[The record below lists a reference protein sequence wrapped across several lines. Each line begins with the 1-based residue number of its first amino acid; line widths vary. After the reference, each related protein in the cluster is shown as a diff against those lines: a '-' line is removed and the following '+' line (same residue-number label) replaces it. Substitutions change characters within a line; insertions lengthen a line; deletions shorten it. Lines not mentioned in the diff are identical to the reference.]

1 MASPE
6 KRIRNG
12 KVRWY
17 ARYRDPA
24 GTQKVRVFDRQ
35 AQAQAFLEDTA
46 SAMRRGAYVS
56 PEAGRITVGEW
67 CETWLEGYRTNRA
80 STVRQAQVHIAR
92 IVAAFGSMPMSAVR
106 PSHVKAWTARLKAE
120 GLSESYVYALHSR
133 LSQIFADA
141 VHEQDGIVVR
151 SPASRKTSP
160 SAGKQ
165 RAYVATTDQI
175 FELHDALPAR
185 LRAGILLGAF
195 VGLRLAETCGLRVS
209 DIDFMRGIVHPAVQ
223 YPAVPLKTEM
233 SRTAVPVPQSLV
245 VAWSAHVARWPAE
258 TLLTNEYGEQ
268 LGPWALE
275 RAFRAARAKV
285 AGLPE
290 GFRFHDCRHYL
301 ASLLIASGA
310 DVKVVQARMRHAS
323 AKTTLDTYGHLW
335 PDRDDSTRAAV
346 DAVLRGRD
354 VYPLCTGDE
363 ASGTPSQVRGQ

>member
-1 MASPE
+1 MATPE

-56 PEAGRITVGEW
+56 PESGRTTVGEW
-67 CETWLEGYRTNRA
+67 CETWLAGYRTNRA
-80 STVRQAQVHIAR
+80 STVRQAQVHLAR
-92 IVAAFGSMPMSAVR
+92 IVQTFGPMPLPAVR
-106 PSHVKAWTARLKAE
+106 PSHVKAWTSKLKAD
-120 GLSESYVYALHSR
+120 GLSDSYVYALHSR
-133 LSQIFADA
+133 LSQVMSDA
-141 VHEQDGIVVR
+141 VHDGIVTR
-151 SPASRKTSP
+151 SPASRRTSP
-160 SAGKQ
+160 GAGKQ

-175 FELHDALPAR
+175 FALHDAMPEH
-185 LRAGILLGAF
+185 LRAAILLGAF
-195 VGLRLAETCGLRVS
+195 VGLRLAETCGLRIS
-209 DIDFMRGIVHPAVQ
+209 DIDFMRGIVHPTVQ
-223 YPAVPLKTEM
+223 YPAEPLKTET
-233 SRTAVPVPQSLV
+233 SRTAIPVPQSLV
-245 VAWSAHVARWPAE
+245 AALSAHVARWPAD
-258 TLLTNEYGEQ
+258 TLLTNEFGEQ

-275 RAFRAARAKV
+275 RAFRAARATV
-285 AGLPE
+285 IGLPT
-290 GFRFHDCRHYL
+290 GFRYHDCRHYL
-301 ASLLIASGA
+301 ASLLISSGA

-354 VYPLCTGDE
+354 VYPLCTDSGSPE
-363 ASGTPSQVRGQ
+363 ASHQVRGV